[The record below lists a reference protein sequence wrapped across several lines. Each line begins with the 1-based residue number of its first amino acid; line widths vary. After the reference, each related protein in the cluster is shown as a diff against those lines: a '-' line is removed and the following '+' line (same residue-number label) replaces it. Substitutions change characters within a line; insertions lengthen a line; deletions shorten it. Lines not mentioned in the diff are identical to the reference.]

1 MQHLLDCVQ
10 DYSCVLLPHGCL
22 TFLSA
27 FITVFA
33 LDLCSCLQGTKL
45 WIIMEYL
52 GGGSAL
58 DLVSKWQVLDY
69 EKYCLKTWFV
79 KCL

>member
-1 MQHLLDCVQ
+1 MQHLLDYLQ
-10 DYSCVLLPHGCL
+10 DYSCVLLPHECF

-27 FITVFA
+27 FITIFA

-58 DLVSKWQVLDY
+58 DLVSKWWVLDY
-69 EKYCLKTWFV
+69 DKY
-79 KCL
+79 